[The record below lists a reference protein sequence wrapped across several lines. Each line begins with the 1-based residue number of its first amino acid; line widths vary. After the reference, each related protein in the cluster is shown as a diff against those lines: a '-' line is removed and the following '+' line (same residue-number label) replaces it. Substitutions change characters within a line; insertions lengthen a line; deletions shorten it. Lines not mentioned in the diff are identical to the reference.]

1 VLANAARTGATLS
14 NGNNRPP
21 AMNNHVAIDGPVASG
36 KTLAGKSLAAETG
49 HLYLDTGAM
58 YRAVA
63 YLALKNGVD
72 LDNESGL
79 VSMLAHHAIAIVA
92 DPAATAGYRV
102 MIDGRDTGERLF
114 DPDVASAVSSVAA
127 LPAIRAEL
135 VRRQRAI
142 AAQGPVV
149 MAGRDIGTVVLP
161 DARHKF
167 FLTASVDERAR
178 RRQAE
183 FHERGLDVDFE
194 EVRAQIAERDRLDST
209 RAASPL
215 RAAADAVTIDST
227 SLQPGDVV
235 ARMRAHM
242 ERAPA

>member
-1 VLANAARTGATLS
+1 M
-14 NGNNRPP
+14 GND
-21 AMNNHVAIDGPVASG
+21 HVAIDGPVASG
-36 KTLAGKSLAAETG
+36 KTTISQLLATRTG

-63 YLALKNGVD
+63 YLALRNGVD

-79 VSMLAHHAIAIVA
+79 VAMLAHHTISIVT
-92 DPAATAGYRV
+92 DPTRTAGYRV
-102 MIDGRDTGERLF
+102 LVDGRDTGERLF

-127 LPAIRAEL
+127 RSGIRTEL
-135 VRRQRAI
+135 VQRQRAI

-161 DARHKF
+161 EARHKF

-183 FHERGLDVDFE
+183 FHERRLDVPFD
-194 EVRAQIAERDRLDST
+194 EVRSQIVERDRLDST
-209 RAASPL
+209 RAVSPL
-215 RAAADAVTIDST
+215 RAASDAVTIDST
-227 SLQPGDVV
+227 DMKPEEVV
-235 ARMRAHM
+235 AKMRAVM
-242 ERAPA
+242 DGAPA

>member
-1 VLANAARTGATLS
+1 MPNE
-14 NGNNRPP
+14 
-21 AMNNHVAIDGPVASG
+21 HVAIDGWVASG
-36 KTLAGKSLAAETG
+36 KTTISQLLAAQTG

-72 LDNESGL
+72 LDNETALLGMLSHHTISIVPDSG
-79 VSMLAHHAIAIVA
+79 V
-92 DPAATAGYRV
+92 TAGYRV
-102 MIDGRDTGERLF
+102 LIDDRDTGDRLF
-114 DPDVASAVSSVAA
+114 DPDVAAAVSTVAA
-127 LPAIRAEL
+127 LPGIRREL
-135 VRRQRAI
+135 VDRQRAI

-161 DARHKF
+161 DARYKF

-183 FHERGLDVDFE
+183 FRERGLDVPFE

-209 RAASPL
+209 RAVSPL
-215 RAAADAVTIDST
+215 RAAPDAITIDST
-227 SLQPGDVV
+227 EMQPEEVV
-235 ARMRAHM
+235 AKMRAAM
-242 ERAPA
+242 DAARA

>member
-1 VLANAARTGATLS
+1 MAND
-14 NGNNRPP
+14 
-21 AMNNHVAIDGPVASG
+21 HVAIDGPVASG
-36 KTLAGKSLAAETG
+36 KTTISQLLATRTG

-63 YLALKNGVD
+63 YLALRNGVD

-79 VSMLAHHAIAIVA
+79 VAMLAHHTISIVT
-92 DPAATAGYRV
+92 DPTRTAGYRV
-102 MIDGRDTGERLF
+102 LVDGRDTGERLF

-127 LPAIRAEL
+127 RSGIRTEL
-135 VRRQRAI
+135 VQRQRAI

-161 DARHKF
+161 EARHKF

-183 FHERGLDVDFE
+183 FHERRLDVAFD
-194 EVRAQIAERDRLDST
+194 EVRSQIVERDRLDST
-209 RAASPL
+209 RAVSPL
-215 RAAADAVTIDST
+215 RAADDAVTIDST
-227 SLQPGDVV
+227 DMKPEEVV
-235 ARMRAHM
+235 AKMRAVM
-242 ERAPA
+242 DGAPA

>member
-1 VLANAARTGATLS
+1 MVND
-14 NGNNRPP
+14 
-21 AMNNHVAIDGPVASG
+21 HVAIDGYVASG
-36 KTLAGKSLAAETG
+36 KTTISQKLAAETG

-63 YLALKNGVD
+63 YLALRNGVD
-72 LDNESGL
+72 LDNERAL
-79 VSMLAHHAIAIVA
+79 LAMLQHHTIAIVA
-92 DPAATAGYRV
+92 DPARTAGYRV
-102 MIDGRDTGERLF
+102 VVDGRDTGSRLF
-114 DPDVASAVSSVAA
+114 DPDVAAAVSTVAA
-127 LPAIRAEL
+127 LPGVRAEL

-142 AAQGPVV
+142 AGEGPVV

-183 FHERGLDVDFE
+183 FASRGLVVPFV
-194 EVRAQIAERDRLDST
+194 EVRAQIEERDRLDST
-209 RAASPL
+209 RVTSPL

-227 SLQPGDVV
+227 NMRPNEVV
-235 ARMRAHM
+235 AAMRAAM
-242 ERAPA
+242 DAARE

>member
-1 VLANAARTGATLS
+1 MS
-14 NGNNRPP
+14 ND
-21 AMNNHVAIDGPVASG
+21 HVAIDGPVASG
-36 KTLAGKSLAAETG
+36 KTVNSRQLATETG

-63 YLALKNGVD
+63 YLALRNGVD
-72 LDNESGL
+72 LDNERSL
-79 VSMLAHHAIAIVA
+79 VAMLAQHHISIVA
-92 DPAATAGYRV
+92 DPGTAIGYRV
-102 MIDGRDTGERLF
+102 VIDGRGTGERLF
-114 DPDVASAVSSVAA
+114 DPDIAAAVSTVAA

-135 VRRQRAI
+135 VERQRAI

-183 FHERGLDVDFE
+183 FHERGLNVAFD
-194 EVRAQIAERDRLDST
+194 EVRDAEAKL
-209 RAASPL
+209 
-215 RAAADAVTIDST
+215 T
-227 SLQPGDVV
+227 SLLEDIHLREIGIAD
-235 ARMRAHM
+235 MRNTYNDLALW
-242 ERAPA
+242 R

>member
-1 VLANAARTGATLS
+1 MANE
-14 NGNNRPP
+14 
-21 AMNNHVAIDGPVASG
+21 HVAIDGPVASG
-36 KTLAGKSLAAETG
+36 KTVNGRRLAAATG

-63 YLALKNGVD
+63 YLALTNGVD

-79 VSMLAHHAIAIVA
+79 LAMLAHHTIAIVP
-92 DPAATAGYRV
+92 DATTNAGYRV
-102 MIDGRDTGERLF
+102 ELDARDTGDRLF
-114 DPDVASAVSSVAA
+114 DPDVAAAVSSVAA
-127 LPAIRAEL
+127 LSGIRREL
-135 VRRQRAI
+135 VARQRTI

-161 DARHKF
+161 DARYKF

-183 FHERGLDVDFE
+183 FHERGLDVPFE

-215 RAAADAVTIDST
+215 RAAADAITIDST
-227 SLQPGDVV
+227 DLQPEDVV
-235 ARMRAHM
+235 TRMRAIM
-242 ERAPA
+242 AGAGA